1 MPGLRLMDRFSVF
14 ENVLAGRSRNLCELT
29 QCVGEM
35 GRPGSVLAI
44 LRDIVD
50 DDEQLTRSARL
61 SSTHPLGFDKLVLHS
76 TAHYQVRL
84 HVWWPHLTPQRE
96 DIHDH
101 RFDFISS
108 VVTGR
113 LYVENYARSA
123 AAAKMM
129 SGYAEMHTLGTG
141 SYDFSPLGSLE
152 ISQIGSSILQAG
164 SVQFT
169 SAEILHRVRATAGE
183 LTVTFFVKAPVAG
196 RARTTVLISDD
207 AEPPAKVGGAML
219 TADGFRERIATVLTA
234 L

>member
-1 MPGLRLMDRFSVF
+1 MPGLRLMDHFSVF
-14 ENVLAGRSRNLCELT
+14 EDVLAGRSRSLCELT

-35 GRPGSVLAI
+35 GRPNSVLAI

-50 DDEQLTRSARL
+50 DDEQLTRSASL

-76 TAHYQVRL
+76 TDRYQVRL
-84 HVWWPHLTPQRE
+84 HIWWPHLAPQRE

-113 LYVENYARSA
+113 LYVENYAQSA
-123 AAAKMM
+123 SSALTMN
-129 SGYAEMHTLGTG
+129 GYAERHALGTG
-141 SYDFSPLGSLE
+141 RYDFDPLGSLHV
-152 ISQIGSSILQAG
+152 SQIGSSILQPG

-169 SAEILHRVRATAGE
+169 SAEILHRVRASEGE
-183 LTVTFFVKAPVAG
+183 LTVTFFVKAPVVG
-196 RARTTVLISDD
+196 RAKTTVLISDD
-207 AEPPAKVGGAML
+207 AEPPVKVGGSML
-219 TADGFRERIATVLTA
+219 STDVFRERVAGVLAA